1 VVGLQSE
8 LIFQKDDGTE
18 LRGVVF
24 NIETILLALDDSVAS
39 TDTNII
45 DSNLGLM
52 STSKFKFGLLRSHR
66 QQMDIPRSI
75 LIQRHGFKKNVVTRS
90 LRRNFISLINNLVD
104 NRSDLESVWVHLLAD
119 FALESLPVET
129 PDVLVLSTWWLL
141 LLLSENPRLEA
152 LEMDKTHRSS
162 ALACDNQWVG
172 LIVLV
177 APADTALDLIL
188 RSVVDVLGTFHLHS
202 FTELL
207 LVQFLFR
214 HVDVVASEV
223 LHSESNTTKLDGIE
237 FFDFVVIFAIL
248 VFQGS
253 SD

>member
-52 STSKFKFGLLRSHR
+52 TTSKFKFSLLRSYR

-75 LIQRHGFKKNVVTRS
+75 LVQRHGFEKNVVTRS
-90 LRRNFISLINNLVD
+90 LRRNFIGLIDNLVD
-104 NRSDLESVWVHLLAD
+104 NWSNLECVWVHLLTD

-129 PDVLVLSTWWLL
+129 PHVLVLGTWWLL
-141 LLLSENPRLEA
+141 LLLSEHPRLEA
-152 LEMDKTHRSS
+152 LEMDKTDGSS
-162 ALACDNQWVG
+162 ALASDNQGVG
-172 LIVLV
+172 LVVLV
-177 APADTALDLIL
+177 APADTALDLVL
-188 RSVVDVLGTFHLHS
+188 RGVIDVLGTLDLHG
-202 FTELL
+202 FTKLLLVELL
-207 LVQFLFR
+207 LR
-214 HVDVVASEV
+214 HMNIVTSEV

-237 FFDFVVIFAIL
+237 FFDFIVILAIL
-248 VFQGS
+248 VFQ
-253 SD
+253 